1 MLRIRYSG
9 STSQNWKHHLVA
21 LEGDR
26 VSIHGT
32 MVSDMAFEPPNVRT
46 LYGYAL
52 PPPARRA
59 GARRLRRTDGACHAA
74 RGLIDCVIE

>member
-46 LYGYAL
+46 LYAYMRSRGSA
-52 PPPARRA
+52 ARA
-59 GARRLRRTDGACHAA
+59 GRLRHTDGACHAA
-74 RGLIDCVIE
+74 RGTIDCVIE

>member
-52 PPPARRA
+52 PPPQR
-59 GARRLRRTDGACHAA
+59 GAQAPGGFAVQTAHVTRLADSST
-74 RGLIDCVIE
+74 V

>member
-46 LYGYAL
+46 LYAYAL
-52 PPPARRA
+52 PRQR
-59 GARRLRRTDGACHAA
+59 GAQAPGGFAVQTAHVTRLADSST
-74 RGLIDCVIE
+74 V